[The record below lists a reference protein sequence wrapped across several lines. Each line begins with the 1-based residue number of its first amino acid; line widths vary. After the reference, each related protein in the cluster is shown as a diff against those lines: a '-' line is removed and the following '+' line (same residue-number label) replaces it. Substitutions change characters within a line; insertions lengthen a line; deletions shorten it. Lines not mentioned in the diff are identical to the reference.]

1 MDSILNEYRVLLE
14 EITTKI
20 DKLEK
25 VRHNL
30 CHLKIK
36 ELNILRGKRSQL
48 IECAEI
54 IQKSF

>member
-14 EITTKI
+14 ETTTKI

-30 CHLKIK
+30 CQMRGLYFYSFS
-36 ELNILRGKRSQL
+36 NILESN
-48 IECAEI
+48 
-54 IQKSF
+54 SFHPS